1 MLIMANAASRACGP
15 PNATGAQSSWASTL
29 WVWTVD
35 DEEQVAK
42 FMRDPRVA
50 VLITNR
56 PDVAMR
62 FR

>member
-1 MLIMANAASRACGP
+1 MPA
-15 PNATGAQSSWASTL
+15 

-35 DEEQVAK
+35 DEVNIAR

-56 PDVAMR
+56 PDIALR
-62 FR
+62 IK

>member
-1 MLIMANAASRACGP
+1 MPA
-15 PNATGAQSSWASTL
+15 

-35 DEEQVAK
+35 EEVEIER